1 MRSRFTAMGVL
12 LLTGSLLVGCGGDA
26 EPEGNGATDAGS
38 GAETKQVTVGVI
50 PILDVA
56 PIYLG
61 IEQGFFSDRGL
72 ELTLEN
78 AQGGAAIVPAVV
90 SGQFEFGFSNNTS
103 LLLAQAQG
111 LPLKIVAP
119 GSSSTSEEGEDF
131 AGVVVPADSPIE
143 TAADL
148 AGASVAINT
157 LNNISDTVI
166 RDAMRKD
173 GGDPSAVEFVELP
186 FPDMPA
192 AVAEGRVDAA
202 FVVEPFLAISEG
214 QGARDV
220 SSVYALAADD
230 LSVATYFTSAELIES
245 DPELVAAFAEAMVE
259 SQAYASENPDEVR
272 RIITTYTQI
281 DAALIEALTLPAFPS
296 EVNVE
301 SIQVLADLAVTD
313 GLLEEEADVDALIH
327 QP

>member
-1 MRSRFTAMGVL
+1 MRRRITVTGALLLMAVL
-12 LLTGSLLVGCGGDA
+12 LAACGGDA
-26 EPEGNGATDAGS
+26 GTEGDGDAEPTS
-38 GAETKQVTVGVI
+38 GTETKQVTVGVI

-61 IEQGFFSDRGL
+61 IEQGYFSDRGL

-78 AQGGAAIVPAVV
+78 AQGGAAIVPAVL

-103 LLLAQAQG
+103 LLLAQSQG

-119 GSSSTSEEGEDF
+119 GSSSTSEPGEDF
-131 AGVVVPADSPIE
+131 AGVVVAAGSPIE
-143 TAADL
+143 DAADL

-157 LNNISDTVI
+157 LNNISDTVV
-166 RDAMRKD
+166 REAVRLD
-173 GGDPSAVEFVELP
+173 GGDPAAVEFVELP
-186 FPDMPA
+186 FPEMPA

-220 SSVYALAADD
+220 ASAYALATDD

-245 DPELVAAFAEAMVE
+245 DPELVTAFAEAMVE
-259 SQAYASENPDEVR
+259 SQQYATDNPDEVR

-281 DAALIEALTLPAFPS
+281 EEELIDALTLPAFPG
-296 EVNVE
+296 EINAD
-301 SIQVLADLAVTD
+301 SIQLLADLASTD
-313 GLLEEEADVDALIH
+313 GLLDDEADVGALIEN
-327 QP
+327 